1 MKIDPQRVE
10 QLYRECLA
18 EVPDPRPTEAELAD
32 NPEFTLVE
40 GIMHTSVFDT
50 LKLWANRDEIV
61 EMLSWLPMD
70 FRDDTTNG
78 GAGGWSFLNACEDRE
93 GVLWGSHM
101 GMDQLF
107 QLGIG
112 LGVARYLMP
121 RKLWSAFPG
130 GMPYLSVT
138 VPS

>member
-1 MKIDPQRVE
+1 MRIDPQRVE
-10 QLYRECLA
+10 QLYLECLA
-18 EVPDPRPTEAELAD
+18 EDLPADDPRFLI
-32 NPEFTLVE
+32 VE
-40 GIMHTSVFDT
+40 GIMHQTGFDT
-50 LKLWANRDEIV
+50 EKLEANRAEVV
-61 EMLSWLPMD
+61 EMLSWLPMQ
-70 FRDDTTNG
+70 FRDDTANG
-78 GAGGWSFLNACEDRE
+78 GGGGWSFLNACEDRE
-93 GVLWGSHM
+93 GVLWGSHL

-121 RKLWSAFPG
+121 RNMWSILPG

>member
-1 MKIDPQRVE
+1 MKIDPARVDA
-10 QLYRECLA
+10 LYRECLA
-18 EVPDPRPTEAELAD
+18 EDLSAEDPRFLI
-32 NPEFTLVE
+32 VE
-40 GIMHTSVFDT
+40 GIMHPTAFDSE
-50 LKLWANRDEIV
+50 KLEAHRGEVV
-61 EMLSWLPMD
+61 EMLSWLPME
-70 FRDDTTNG
+70 FRDDTANG
-78 GAGGWSFLNACEDRE
+78 GGGGWSFLNACEDRE
-93 GVLWGSHM
+93 GLLWGSHP

-121 RKLWSAFPG
+121 RSMWPALPG